1 MANEPTAVDG
11 VAGLVGYNWGI
22 ESGFDLNT
30 DTDKRYYTPEE
41 DANYPWPNGIFVEA
55 PYPGNQ
61 NGIRLGTDLTA
72 DHLLLMD
79 VTTAGLR
86 EQIMD
91 IPDRQRVIRAGD
103 PAMLLNINHEG
114 RRLWLRL
121 YPTGSETGAITVATA
136 INTPLSINAVGR
148 ICIQGVG
155 QQLRAHLKRNHIGA
169 AYPTPHV
176 GMIMVE
182 LVEKPTPHNLT

>member
-1 MANEPTAVDG
+1 MPNEPTATDG
-11 VAGLVGYNWGI
+11 IAGLVGYNWGI

-41 DANYPWPNGIFVEA
+41 DANYPWANGLFVEA

-61 NGIRLGTDLTA
+61 NGIRLGTDVTA

-79 VTTAGLR
+79 VTTAGLI
-86 EQIMD
+86 EQVLSM
-91 IPDRQRVIRAGD
+91 PDRQRVITAGD
-103 PAMLLNINHEG
+103 PAMLLNINREG
-114 RRLWLRL
+114 GRLWLKL
-121 YPTGSETGAITVATA
+121 FPTGSDTGAITAATP
-136 INTPLSINAVGR
+136 INTPLSINAVGQ
-148 ICIQGVG
+148 ICIQGAG

-169 AYPTPHV
+169 AYPTPHI